1 MRDQTKHLP
10 VNWIDGMKINK
21 NHFIAQDDAWK
32 DALQD
37 VASLNLSPLRYGI
50 LPPSAAGEETFDVKV
65 SLDNQSVLRVNVL
78 SLQAVTPGG
87 VRIKLPA
94 LSLPGQAAGEGL
106 PATTFPFAAASG
118 ENIYW
123 VVLIINP
130 YDRVPVGSPDLA
142 ENPPRYPSIMPSC
155 EVMVIPDSQYRQY
168 AAHPY
173 ALFAGKVVVDGN
185 DIRVDEDY
193 LPPCFSVSAHPD
205 LLALHGELDQRLS
218 NIELRCSQ
226 IVQKIYKKSQQNE
239 LSELVLFLCDRVMLY
254 LGPAITNL
262 RWLTAHES
270 PARLFAEVVTLARIM
285 KNTIDLRTGTGKD
298 ELMNYFTEWCELK
311 QGEFMSMLSTI
322 SSFRF
327 DNNDLNKDI
336 RRIVAFV
343 NITSRLFETLSNLEF
358 IGKRK
363 EAGIFVKEEQTF
375 NQPNNGTDQPK
386 QRRRFFG

>member
-1 MRDQTKHLP
+1 
-10 VNWIDGMKINK
+10 MKINK

-32 DALQD
+32 DALHD
-37 VASLNLSPLRYGI
+37 VASMNLSPLRYGI

-65 SLDNQSVLRVNVL
+65 SLDNQNVLRVNVL

-94 LSLPGQAAGEGL
+94 LTLPGQVASEGL
-106 PATTFPFAAASG
+106 PATTFPFATAAG
-118 ENIYW
+118 ENVYW

-130 YDRVPVGSPDLA
+130 YERLPAGSPDLS
-142 ENPPRYPSIMPSC
+142 ENPPRYPSVTPSC
-155 EVMVIPDSQYRQY
+155 EVMVIADSQYKQY

-173 ALFAGKVVVDGN
+173 ALYVGKVTVDGN
-185 DIRVDEDY
+185 DVRVDEDY

-218 NIELRCSQ
+218 NIEARCSQ

-239 LSELVLFLCDRVMLY
+239 ISELVLFLCDRVMLY

-270 PARLFAEVVTLARIM
+270 PARLFAEVVSLARIM

-311 QGEFMSMLSTI
+311 QGEFISMLTTV

-327 DNNDLNKDI
+327 DNNDLNKDV
-336 RRIVAFV
+336 RRIVAFI
-343 NITSRLFETLSNLEF
+343 NIINRLFETLSNLEF

-363 EAGIFVKEEQTF
+363 EAGIFVKEEHHYEQNTASAE
-375 NQPNNGTDQPK
+375 QAKP
-386 QRRRFFG
+386 RRRFFG